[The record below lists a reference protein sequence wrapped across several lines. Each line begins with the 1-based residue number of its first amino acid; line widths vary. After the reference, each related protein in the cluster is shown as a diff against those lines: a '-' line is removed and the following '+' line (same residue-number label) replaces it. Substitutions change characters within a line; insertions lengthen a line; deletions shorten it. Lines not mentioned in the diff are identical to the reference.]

1 MSRNLPN
8 QSPKRTCEYVIKAV
22 IFDLD
27 GVIVESEDAHI
38 EAEKQTF
45 LKYNVLIST
54 EELHRYTG
62 TTAKEMFTQLIAKYK
77 LNTTFEEINNQKEK
91 ILFRLLEQDAEPTR
105 GILSF
110 IQELKRRGIR
120 LAVGSSSPRKLVD
133 YVLKKLNITNLFDCI
148 VTAEDVKHSK
158 PSPEIFLQIA
168 EELGLSPSQ
177 CLVIEDAKLGVEAA
191 KSAGMKCIGYR
202 NPHSG
207 NQNLSKADTITDAFS
222 KLDIDKIIA

>member
-1 MSRNLPN
+1 M
-8 QSPKRTCEYVIKAV
+8 IKGV

-45 LKYNVLIST
+45 QKHNVLVSA

-77 LNTTFEEINNQKEK
+77 LNTAFEEINSQKEK
-91 ILFRLLEQDAEPTR
+91 ILFRLLKQDAEPTKGVLR
-105 GILSF
+105 F
-110 IQELKRRGIR
+110 MQELKQRGIR
-120 LAVGSSSPRKLVD
+120 LAVGSSSPKRIAD
-133 YVLKKLNITNLFDCI
+133 YILKKLDIVNLLDCI
-148 VTAEDVKHSK
+148 VTAEDVEHSK
-158 PSPEIFLQIA
+158 PSPETFLKAAIQ
-168 EELGLSPSQ
+168 LGLSPSQ
-177 CLVIEDAKLGVEAA
+177 CLVIEDARLGVEAA

-207 NQNLSKADTITDAFS
+207 NQDLSKADIITADFS
-222 KLDIDKIIA
+222 KLNIDKIITL